1 MAGGSTPSHML
12 RQTCCASSL
21 VHVIQEVR
29 SALSVR
35 PWLAPMTTSWWA
47 PVAKQY
53 YLTFM
58 ETKDL
63 DTTHRQ

>member
-1 MAGGSTPSHML
+1 ML

-21 VHVIQEVR
+21 VRVIQEVR
-29 SALSVR
+29 RALSVR
-35 PWLAPMTTSWWA
+35 AWLAPINDVT

-53 YLTFM
+53 YTTIM

-63 DTTHRQ
+63 DTTH